1 MSFQTGLSGL
11 NASTQNLN
19 VIGNNIANA
28 DTIGAKSSR
37 VEFSAVIAAAS
48 GPSGSTDNGGG
59 LGVQVSTISQQF
71 TQGTINITGNNMD
84 VAINGAGFFPIK
96 QADGSTAYTRDGE
109 FKLDSNGNIVTN
121 NSAKVLGFP
130 TDALGNATSTTLTP
144 LAIPTGAPIP
154 AKETANLAIQMNLN
168 SSSQV
173 ATSTSPPPPI
183 TTYGTSIN
191 SYDALGNVV
200 PTNLYFVKV
209 GPDPS
214 NVPPVTANLWNVYN
228 TTSPISETNPTTGT
242 TTTVD
247 PVGTLQANA
256 ATGTTNTANTALD
269 VTNRAY
275 NIANAAAIS
284 AGTLTAKQTFNT
296 GNAGDGTDANGNYLV
311 NTAIP
316 IDPISNGALF
326 QIEFDSSGKIVTPS
340 ATAASSYTYPSQGPT
355 PSTVPLTMTLT
366 SPTTGTQFNVT
377 LDLSKATQFGTAF
390 AVSNLSQD
398 GYTAGTLTGV
408 SIGSS
413 GVITTSYSNGQSQ
426 SNGQLA
432 LANFRNVQ
440 GLAPSANGTWVQ
452 TPGSGQPITGN
463 PGQGNFGA
471 VQSGALEASNVD
483 LTAELVSL
491 MTAQRNYQSNA
502 QTIKTQ
508 DQALQTLVNMR

>member
-154 AKETANLAIQMNLN
+154 AKETANLAVQMNLN

-183 TTYGTSIN
+183 TT
-191 SYDALGNVV
+191 LV
-200 PTNLYFVKV
+200 P
-209 GPDPS
+209 S
-214 NVPPVTANLWNVYN
+214 
-228 TTSPISETNPTTGT
+228 
-242 TTTVD
+242 
-247 PVGTLQANA
+247 
-256 ATGTTNTANTALD
+256 
-269 VTNRAY
+269 
-275 NIANAAAIS
+275 
-284 AGTLTAKQTFNT
+284 
-296 GNAGDGTDANGNYLV
+296 
-311 NTAIP
+311 
-316 IDPISNGALF
+316 
-326 QIEFDSSGKIVTPS
+326 
-340 ATAASSYTYPSQGPT
+340 
-355 PSTVPLTMTLT
+355 
-366 SPTTGTQFNVT
+366 
-377 LDLSKATQFGTAF
+377 
-390 AVSNLSQD
+390 
-398 GYTAGTLTGV
+398 
-408 SIGSS
+408 
-413 GVITTSYSNGQSQ
+413 
-426 SNGQLA
+426 
-432 LANFRNVQ
+432 
-440 GLAPSANGTWVQ
+440 
-452 TPGSGQPITGN
+452 
-463 PGQGNFGA
+463 
-471 VQSGALEASNVD
+471 
-483 LTAELVSL
+483 
-491 MTAQRNYQSNA
+491 
-502 QTIKTQ
+502 
-508 DQALQTLVNMR
+508 